1 MDDRGVLNKV
11 ELEVTELQR
20 LREWIYSD
28 VMEWQKQS
36 MEAMRLQHLSQ
47 RYNKLCKKY
56 KYRVIDVVRQ
66 DERLMVRLNRRGS
79 RLVAVRELLRETW
92 PDSPRMFWV
101 SQGVPDDGTLTEF

>member
-1 MDDRGVLNKV
+1 MNDSGGLSKAEQ
-11 ELEVTELQR
+11 ELTELQR
-20 LREWIYSD
+20 LRGWIYSD
-28 VMEWQKQS
+28 VCDWYKQS

-56 KYRVIDVVRQ
+56 NYRVIDVVRQ

-79 RLVAVRELLRETW
+79 RLVAVRDLLRRDW